1 MFFHPHP
8 PSFRCG
14 GLYIY
19 TPPRSYIPA
28 TRISHSPKP
37 NYITHFFLISIAWVN
52 QRSAYLNPPI
62 HPKTDS
68 CVLRF
73 FPCPFSIPHGFPP
86 PQHPGETWDILISN
100 REQDVGLG
108 GGGGDDDGDENKKYI
123 IQTTEYKPTYPQTP
137 LTASCFQPFTLS
149 SFRVPP
155 LPFIPP
161 PFLSQHPSTSP
172 QPNPTHPV
180 NLYNPRSKSKSKSQK
195 NEFLKRNGNGI

>member
-86 PQHPGETWDILISN
+86 PQHPGETWDILISS
-100 REQDVGLG
+100 REQDVGW
-108 GGGGDDDGDENKKYI
+108 GGGDDDGDENKKYI
-123 IQTTEYKPTYPQTP
+123 IHTTEYKQTYPQTP
-137 LTASCFQPFTLS
+137 LTTSCFQPFTLS

-155 LPFIPP
+155 YPTPP
-161 PFLSQHPSTSP
+161 PPLPTP
-172 QPNPTHPV
+172 QLRNPNPTQPIPSI
-180 NLYNPRSKSKSKSQK
+180 YTTRFPNPSPNPQK
-195 NEFLKRNGNGI
+195 TNF